1 MTDPAVH
8 ASTPESEL
16 PGARPGGWGL
26 HAATLAALGCT
37 LLAGRLLSSQP
48 VPALAW
54 AALAAAP
61 LGAWVGARGLLA
73 LLLAPGVWLLVE
85 PGPRP
90 GGALAAVAAL
100 ALLGAGLGD
109 LAAGLGDLAAG
120 AGPQA
125 ASHTRPEPGRLSC
138 ACGLALLA
146 ALLTALPLA
155 LGPASGPGWDPALV
169 AWTLDL
175 SPVTL
180 VIEAAGHDWLRDPAI
195 YDAAGGDAI
204 GPDLRTPLGWLAAGV
219 PALVGCAALGAAR
232 ARVRP

>member
-1 MTDPAVH
+1 
-8 ASTPESEL
+8 
-16 PGARPGGWGL
+16 
-26 HAATLAALGCT
+26 
-37 LLAGRLLSSQP
+37 LAG
-48 VPALAW
+48 
-54 AALAAAP
+54 
-61 LGAWVGARGLLA
+61 
-73 LLLAPGVWLLVE
+73 
-85 PGPRP
+85 
-90 GGALAAVAAL
+90 
-100 ALLGAGLGD
+100 
-109 LAAGLGDLAAG
+109 
-120 AGPQA
+120 
-125 ASHTRPEPGRLSC
+125 
-138 ACGLALLA
+138 
-146 ALLTALPLA
+146 LLTALPLA

>member
-1 MTDPAVH
+1 MTDS
-8 ASTPESEL
+8 ASVQGSTRPDLLRRASRTG
-16 PGARPGGWGL
+16 PGAEARVR
-26 HAATLAALGCT
+26 HAALVAALGCA
-37 LLAGRLLSSQP
+37 LLAGRLLSAQP

-61 LGAWVGARGLLA
+61 LGAWAGVRGLPA
-73 LLLAPGVWLLVE
+73 LLAAPAAWLVAE

-90 GGALAAVAAL
+90 GGALVAVAAL
-100 ALLGAGLGD
+100 ALLGAGLG
-109 LAAGLGDLAAG
+109 ALAAG
-120 AGPQA
+120 AQPG
-125 ASHTRPEPGRLSC
+125 SPERAELVPGRL
-138 ACGLALLA
+138 AAAGALALLA
-146 ALLTALPLA
+146 ALLTVLPLA
-155 LGPASGPGWDPALV
+155 LGPASGPAWDPALV
-169 AWTLDL
+169 ARALDL

-180 VIEAAGHDWLRDPAI
+180 VVEAAGHDWLRDPAI

>member
-90 GGALAAVAAL
+90 RGALAAVAAL

-109 LAAGLGDLAAG
+109 LAAGV
-120 AGPQA
+120 GPQA
-125 ASHTRPEPGRLSC
+125 ASHTRPQPGRLSC